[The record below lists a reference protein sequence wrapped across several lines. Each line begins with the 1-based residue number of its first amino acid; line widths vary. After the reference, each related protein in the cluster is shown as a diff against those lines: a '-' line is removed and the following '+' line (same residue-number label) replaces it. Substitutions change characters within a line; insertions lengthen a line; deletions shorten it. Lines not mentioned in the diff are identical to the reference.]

1 MAPLAEAPARGR
13 QMAAAP
19 GRRAAV
25 RTHVASGLEVAAFD
39 SVVVVRCVAE
49 AGAAWGRSA
58 KGRRLW
64 SGESGVVH
72 HIEDACSDTPL
83 WSTAYA

>member
-1 MAPLAEAPARGR
+1 MVVLKRVKEG
-13 QMAAAP
+13 
-19 GRRAAV
+19 G
-25 RTHVASGLEVAAFD
+25 GGGC
-39 SVVVVRCVAE
+39 VVVVRCDAE